1 MTEVIHELDDYQSA
15 AVDKAIYPKK
25 AELEYLTL
33 GLTGEAGEIANKV
46 KKILRGDKEFDEVA
60 KKDLAA
66 ELGDVLWYLAVLAD
80 ALGVNLSQVASSN
93 INKLLD
99 RKNRNVLK
107 GSGDNR

>member
-1 MTEVIHELDDYQSA
+1 MIHDIETLNYYQSS
-15 AVDKAIYPKK
+15 AVDTAIYPKK

-33 GLTGEAGEIANKV
+33 GLSGEAGEIANKV

-80 ALGVNLSQVASSN
+80 ALDVRLSQVATDN
-93 INKLLD
+93 IRKLMD
-99 RKNRNVLK
+99 RKERNVLK